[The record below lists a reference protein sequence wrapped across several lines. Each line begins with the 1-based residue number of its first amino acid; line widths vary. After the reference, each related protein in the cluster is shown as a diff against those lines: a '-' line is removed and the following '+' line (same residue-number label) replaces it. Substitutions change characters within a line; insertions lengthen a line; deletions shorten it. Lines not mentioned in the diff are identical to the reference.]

1 MPDSLIVS
9 SIYIIFQGVTCL
21 FFCFWYFLNF
31 FLQGVLTFV
40 FLRFEEMDAVFSHHT
55 ANRDGKTLSYN
66 GFKAGRNWLAFDET
80 PILSWSIV
88 YTGVSTPPPSKTP
101 LHSLWSCPPPLIYKL
116 STPSPPFRQFP
127 PLYWLSVNH
136 PPKNWI
142 FQLTPII
149 LKLFIINPISSF
161 KSIYILS

>member
-40 FLRFEEMDAVFSHHT
+40 FLKLEEMDAVFSHHT

-66 GFKAGRNWLAFDET
+66 GLKAGRN
-80 PILSWSIV
+80 
-88 YTGVSTPPPSKTP
+88 
-101 LHSLWSCPPPLIYKL
+101 
-116 STPSPPFRQFP
+116 
-127 PLYWLSVNH
+127 
-136 PPKNWI
+136 
-142 FQLTPII
+142 
-149 LKLFIINPISSF
+149 
-161 KSIYILS
+161 